1 MSTYDQ
7 VLQLSDTLNSEWQR
21 YHGTLADGG
30 PVYAETD
37 LSMIIPEPWNALS
50 SLLILAPAL
59 YWAWR
64 LRGEYRKYAFL
75 SFCMPLLFLGGLGST
90 LFHAFRASSF
100 LLLMDVLPTALLTL
114 SVMLFL
120 WYKLLGKWQYLAII
134 LLVFVGL
141 QVAVRYVAS
150 PHTAINLS
158 YFITGTL
165 IFLPVLLILIRT
177 HWQHLLQ
184 IGGALFFFVLSL
196 FFREI
201 DAWEESLLP
210 MGTHWLWHVSTGVGA
225 FLLAE
230 YLYFL
235 YPLDAGLKFKKRK
248 LVS

>member
-1 MSTYDQ
+1 MKTLDSLATT
-7 VLQLSDTLNSEWQR
+7 SDTLSGEWQR
-21 YHGTLADGG
+21 YHASLADGG

-37 LSMIIPEPWNALS
+37 MSMLIPEPWNALS

-59 YWAWR
+59 WWAWR
-64 LRGEYRKYAFL
+64 LRGEYRKYLFL

-120 WYKLLGKWQYLAII
+120 WYKLLQKWYYLAGIVLI
-134 LLVFVGL
+134 FIGL
-141 QVAVRYVAS
+141 QVAVRFIAS
-150 PHTAINLS
+150 AHTSINIS

-165 IFLPVLLILIRT
+165 IFLPTLLLLIKT
-177 HWQHLLQ
+177 QWKHLAQ
-184 IGGALFFFVLSL
+184 IGGALLFFVLAL
-196 FFREI
+196 AFREM
-201 DAWEESLLP
+201 DAWEEQFLP

-230 YLYFL
+230 YLYFI
-235 YPLDAGLKFKKRK
+235 YPLHTELRR
-248 LVS
+248 